1 MLGDSANGRIEML
14 KWVKKQPRT
23 SGIFGRRSDRRLD
36 DGRQVSQ
43 GLQRGQQVVL
53 QGLNFPVT
61 LSWYWLD
68 RDDGS
73 LEKRFVISTK
83 PLSAIYI
90 TRLGR
95 RLWQIDFFLNCE
107 ASLWLSSILVKHFI
121 GVEPWFVLSF
131 IAYLVASLAYLG
143 LGKTSLPD
151 WAGVALLARETFWH
165 LRWF

>member
-1 MLGDSANGRIEML
+1 VLGDSANDRIEML

-43 GLQRGQQVVL
+43 GLQMGQQVVL

-61 LSWYWLD
+61 LSWYGID
-68 RDDGS
+68 RDHGR

-90 TRLGR
+90 TRLDR
-95 RLWQIDFFLNCE
+95 RLWEIEGFFKL
-107 ASLWLSSILVKHFI
+107 
-121 GVEPWFVLSF
+121 
-131 IAYLVASLAYLG
+131 
-143 LGKTSLPD
+143 
-151 WAGVALLARETFWH
+151 
-165 LRWF
+165 

>member
-1 MLGDSANGRIEML
+1 MLGDRTNSPIEML

-36 DGRQVSQ
+36 DCRQVSQ

-73 LEKRFVISTK
+73 LKKRFVISIK

-90 TRLGR
+90 TRVDR
-95 RLWQIDFFLNCE
+95 RLL
-107 ASLWLSSILVKHFI
+107 
-121 GVEPWFVLSF
+121 
-131 IAYLVASLAYLG
+131 
-143 LGKTSLPD
+143 
-151 WAGVALLARETFWH
+151 
-165 LRWF
+165 

>member
-1 MLGDSANGRIEML
+1 MRVLGDSANGRIEML
-14 KWVKKQPRT
+14 KWVKKQPPT

-36 DGRQVSQ
+36 YGRQVSQ

-68 RDDGS
+68 RDDGC

-95 RLWQIDFFLNCE
+95 R
-107 ASLWLSSILVKHFI
+107 
-121 GVEPWFVLSF
+121 PW
-131 IAYLVASLAYLG
+131 
-143 LGKTSLPD
+143 
-151 WAGVALLARETFWH
+151 
-165 LRWF
+165 